1 MDKSRQQFEEF
12 IKFHMDDAEIN
23 NKFETANNG
32 LNYAD
37 QYVDLMWISWQASRD
52 SLVLDLPEREK
63 NKGNYDFFTDG
74 YNSGIS
80 ACEISL
86 LDNGVK
92 IKDE

>member
-1 MDKSRQQFEEF
+1 MDKSRQQFEEW
-12 IKFHMDDAEIN
+12 INKNHPKCSEYHMDIRLEA
-23 NKFETANNG
+23 
-32 LNYAD
+32 
-37 QYVDLMWISWQASRD
+37 WQASRD
-52 SLVLDLPEREK
+52 SLVLNLPAREK

-74 YNSGIS
+74 YNNGIS

>member
-37 QYVDLMWISWQASRD
+37 HHVDIMWIIWQASRE
-52 SLVLDLPEREK
+52 SLDVELPDVS
-63 NKGNYDFFTDG
+63 GIHHTNYDCGYRDG
-74 YNSGIS
+74 IEKCETILIS
-80 ACEISL
+80 
-86 LDNGVK
+86 NGVK
-92 IKDE
+92 IKNES

>member
-1 MDKSRQQFEEF
+1 MMDKSRQQFEEW
-12 IKFHMDDAEIN
+12 IN
-23 NKFETANNG
+23 KNHPKCSGYHKDIRLEA
-32 LNYAD
+32 
-37 QYVDLMWISWQASRD
+37 WQASRD
-52 SLVLDLPEREK
+52 SLVLNLPAREK